1 MKFFENIFWGF
12 FMNDKILIIDDD
24 NEIAEL
30 VEIYLKN
37 EGYNTTIINNPL
49 DVLPYLDRNTVDLAI
64 VDVMMPGINGIELCL
79 KIRKDYNFPIIM
91 LSAKSQDFDK
101 IHGLT
106 SGADDYMTK
115 PFNPI
120 ELTVRVKSQLRR
132 FKQYKGEEKISNNN
146 LTVGELALNVE
157 TRQVFVE
164 EKEVRLT
171 PKEFD
176 ILELLLRNKGIV
188 MSIEKIYELV
198 WNETY
203 LNSENTVMVHIN
215 KIREKIEHDSK
226 KPHYIKTVWGTGYKI

>member
-1 MKFFENIFWGF
+1 
-12 FMNDKILIIDDD
+12 MNDRILIVDDD

-30 VEIYLKN
+30 VSIYLRN
-37 EGYNTTIINNPL
+37 DGYETVIINNPME
-49 DVLPYLDRNTVDLAI
+49 VMNYLKRTNVDLAVI
-64 VDVMMPGINGIELCL
+64 DVMMPGMNGIDLCL
-79 KIRKDYNFPIIM
+79 SIRKAFNFPIIM

-106 SGADDYMTK
+106 SGADDYITK

-120 ELTVRVKSQLRR
+120 ELIVRVKSQLRR
-132 FKQYKGEEKISNNN
+132 FKQYRGEDKSPSSN
-146 LTVGELALNVE
+146 LAIGELQLNVE
-157 TRQVFVE
+157 TRQVLVG

-188 MSIEKIYELV
+188 MSIEKIYEIV
-198 WNETY
+198 WNEPY

-226 KPHYIKTVWGTGYKI
+226 NPHYIKTVWGTGYKIWLEPLGV

>member
-1 MKFFENIFWGF
+1 MK
-12 FMNDKILIIDDD
+12 DKILIVDDD
-24 NEIAEL
+24 MEIAEL
-30 VEIYLKN
+30 VAIYLKN
-37 EGYNTTIINNPL
+37 DGYETTIINNPL
-49 DVLPYLDRNTVDLAI
+49 EVNNYLEKNSVDLAI
-64 VDVMMPGINGIELCL
+64 IDVMMPGINGIELCL
-79 KIRKDYNFPIIM
+79 KVRKTYNFPIIM

-120 ELTVRVKSQLRR
+120 ELIVRVKSQLRR
-132 FKQYKGEEKISNNN
+132 FKQYRGEDKSPNSS
-146 LTVGELALNVE
+146 LGVGELSLNIE
-157 TRQVFVE
+157 TRQVFVG

-188 MSIEKIYELV
+188 MSIEKIYETV
-198 WNETY
+198 WNEPY
-203 LNSENTVMVHIN
+203 MNSENTVMVHIN

-226 KPHYIKTVWGTGYKI
+226 NPHYVKTVWGTGYKI

>member
-1 MKFFENIFWGF
+1 
-12 FMNDKILIIDDD
+12 
-24 NEIAEL
+24 
-30 VEIYLKN
+30 
-37 EGYNTTIINNPL
+37 
-49 DVLPYLDRNTVDLAI
+49 
-64 VDVMMPGINGIELCL
+64 
-79 KIRKDYNFPIIM
+79 M

-120 ELTVRVKSQLRR
+120 ELIVRVKSQLRR
-132 FKQYKGEEKISNNN
+132 FKQYKGEDKSPNSS
-146 LTVGELALNVE
+146 LGVGELSLNIE
-157 TRQVFVE
+157 TRQVFVG

-188 MSIEKIYELV
+188 MSIEKIYETV
-198 WNETY
+198 WNEPY
-203 LNSENTVMVHIN
+203 MNSENTVMVHIN

-226 KPHYIKTVWGTGYKI
+226 NPHYVKTVWGTGYKI

>member
-1 MKFFENIFWGF
+1 
-12 FMNDKILIIDDD
+12 MNDKILIVDDD

-37 EGYNTTIINNPL
+37 DGYDTKIINDPL
-49 DVLPYLDRNTVDLAI
+49 DVLPYLDKHSVDLAI

-132 FKQYKGEEKISNNN
+132 FKQYKGEEKSSNSN
-146 LTVGELALNVE
+146 LVMGELTLNVE
-157 TRQVFVE
+157 TRQVFIG

-188 MSIEKIYELV
+188 MSIEKIYEMV

-226 KPHYIKTVWGTGYKI
+226 NPHYIKTVWGTGYKIW

>member
-1 MKFFENIFWGF
+1 
-12 FMNDKILIIDDD
+12 MNDKILIVDDD

-37 EGYNTTIINNPL
+37 DGYETVIINDPTE
-49 DVLPYLDRNTVDLAI
+49 VLPYLDKHPVDLAI
-64 VDVMMPGINGIELCL
+64 IDVMMPGINGIELCL
-79 KIRKDYNFPIIM
+79 KIRKDYIFPIIM

-132 FKQYKGEEKISNNN
+132 FKQYKGEEKSSTST
-146 LTVGELALNVE
+146 LAMGELVLNTE
-157 TRQVFVE
+157 TRQVFIG

-188 MSIEKIYELV
+188 MSIEKIYEMV

-215 KIREKIEHDSK
+215 KIRDKIEHDSK
-226 KPHYIKTVWGTGYKI
+226 NPHYVKTVWGTGYKI

>member
-1 MKFFENIFWGF
+1 
-12 FMNDKILIIDDD
+12 MNDRILIVDDD

-30 VEIYLKN
+30 VSIYLKN
-37 EGYNTTIINNPL
+37 DGYKTVIINNPL
-49 DVLPYLDRNTVDLAI
+49 EVMNYLKRTNVDLAVI
-64 VDVMMPGINGIELCL
+64 DVMMPGMNGIELCL
-79 KIRKDYNFPIIM
+79 NIRKAFNFPIIM

-106 SGADDYMTK
+106 SGADDYITK

-120 ELTVRVKSQLRR
+120 ELIVRVKSQLRR
-132 FKQYKGEEKISNNN
+132 FKQYRGEDKSPSSN
-146 LTVGELALNVE
+146 LAIGELQLNVE
-157 TRQVFVE
+157 TRQVLVG

-188 MSIEKIYELV
+188 MSIEKIYEIV
-198 WNETY
+198 WNEPY

-226 KPHYIKTVWGTGYKI
+226 NPHYIKTVWGTGYKI

>member
-1 MKFFENIFWGF
+1 
-12 FMNDKILIIDDD
+12 MNDRILIVDDD

-30 VEIYLKN
+30 VSIYLKN
-37 EGYNTTIINNPL
+37 DGYETVIINNPL
-49 DVLPYLDRNTVDLAI
+49 EVMNYLKRTNVDLAVI
-64 VDVMMPGINGIELCL
+64 DVMMPGMNGIELCL
-79 KIRKDYNFPIIM
+79 NIRKAFNFPIIM

-106 SGADDYMTK
+106 SGADDYITK

-120 ELTVRVKSQLRR
+120 ELIVRVKSQLRR
-132 FKQYKGEEKISNNN
+132 FKQYRGEDKSPSSN
-146 LTVGELALNVE
+146 LAIGELQLNVE
-157 TRQVFVE
+157 TRQVLVG

-188 MSIEKIYELV
+188 MSIEKIYEIV
-198 WNETY
+198 WNEPY

-226 KPHYIKTVWGTGYKI
+226 NPHYIKTVWGTGYKI

>member
-1 MKFFENIFWGF
+1 
-12 FMNDKILIIDDD
+12 MNDKILIIDDD
-24 NEIAEL
+24 MEIAEL

-37 EGYNTTIINNPL
+37 DGYDTTILNNPL
-49 DVLPYLDRNTVDLAI
+49 EVINYLEKNNVDLAI
-64 VDVMMPGINGIELCL
+64 IDVMMPGINGIELCL
-79 KIRKDYNFPIIM
+79 KIRKTYNFPIIM

-132 FKQYKGEEKISNNN
+132 FKQYKGEAKNSKSI
-146 LTVGELALNVE
+146 LAMGELSLNTE
-157 TRQVFVE
+157 TRQVFIG
-164 EKEVRLT
+164 EKEIRLT

-188 MSIEKIYELV
+188 MSIEKIYEMV

-215 KIREKIEHDSK
+215 KIREKIEYDSK
-226 KPHYIKTVWGTGYKI
+226 NPHYIKTIWGTGYKI

>member
-1 MKFFENIFWGF
+1 
-12 FMNDKILIIDDD
+12 MNDKILIVDDD

-30 VEIYLKN
+30 VSIYLKN
-37 EGYNTTIINNPL
+37 DGYDTQILNNPL
-49 DVLPYLDRNTVDLAI
+49 EVMNYLKKNNVDLAVI
-64 VDVMMPGINGIELCL
+64 DVMMPSMNGIELCMN
-79 KIRKDYNFPIIM
+79 IRKAYNFPIIM

-106 SGADDYMTK
+106 SGADDYITK

-120 ELTVRVKSQLRR
+120 ELIVRVKSQLRR
-132 FKQYKGEEKISNNN
+132 FKQYKGEDKSPGSSLNI
-146 LTVGELALNVE
+146 GELQLNVD
-157 TRQVFVE
+157 TRQVLIGE
-164 EKEVRLT
+164 REVRLT

-188 MSIEKIYELV
+188 MSIERIYETV
-198 WNETY
+198 WNEPY

-226 KPHYIKTVWGTGYKI
+226 NPHYIKTVWGTGYKI

>member
-1 MKFFENIFWGF
+1 MK
-12 FMNDKILIIDDD
+12 DKILIVDDD
-24 NEIAEL
+24 MEIAEL
-30 VEIYLKN
+30 VAIYLKN
-37 EGYNTTIINNPL
+37 DGYETTIINNPL
-49 DVLPYLDRNTVDLAI
+49 EVNNYLEKNTVDLAI
-64 VDVMMPGINGIELCL
+64 IDVMMPGINGIELCL
-79 KIRKDYNFPIIM
+79 KVRKTYNFPIIM

-120 ELTVRVKSQLRR
+120 ELIVRVKSQLRR
-132 FKQYKGEEKISNNN
+132 FKQYKGEDKSPNSS
-146 LTVGELALNVE
+146 LGVGELSLNIE
-157 TRQVFVE
+157 TRQVFVG

-188 MSIEKIYELV
+188 MSIEKIYETV
-198 WNETY
+198 WNEPY
-203 LNSENTVMVHIN
+203 MNSENTVMVHIN

-226 KPHYIKTVWGTGYKI
+226 NPHYVKTVWGTGYKI

>member
-1 MKFFENIFWGF
+1 
-12 FMNDKILIIDDD
+12 MNDKILIVDDD
-24 NEIAEL
+24 MEIAEL
-30 VEIYLKN
+30 VAIYLKN
-37 EGYNTTIINNPL
+37 DGYDTTIINDPL
-49 DVLPYLDRNTVDLAI
+49 EVINYLEKNNVDLAVI
-64 VDVMMPGINGIELCL
+64 DVMMPGINGIELCL
-79 KIRKDYNFPIIM
+79 KIRKTYNFPIIM

-120 ELTVRVKSQLRR
+120 ELIVRVKSQLRR
-132 FKQYKGEEKISNNN
+132 FKQYRGEDKSPNSS
-146 LTVGELALNVE
+146 LGVGELSLNVE
-157 TRQVFVE
+157 TRQVFVG

-188 MSIEKIYELV
+188 MSIEKIYETV
-198 WNETY
+198 WNEPY

-226 KPHYIKTVWGTGYKI
+226 NPHYVKTVWGTGYKIW

>member
-1 MKFFENIFWGF
+1 
-12 FMNDKILIIDDD
+12 MNDKILIVDDD
-24 NEIAEL
+24 MEIAEL
-30 VEIYLKN
+30 VAIYLKN
-37 EGYNTTIINNPL
+37 DGYDTTIINDPL
-49 DVLPYLDRNTVDLAI
+49 EVINYLEKNNVDLAVI
-64 VDVMMPGINGIELCL
+64 DVMMPGINGIELCL
-79 KIRKDYNFPIIM
+79 KIRKTYNFPIIM

-120 ELTVRVKSQLRR
+120 ELIVRVKSQLRR
-132 FKQYKGEEKISNNN
+132 FKQYRGEDKSPNSS
-146 LTVGELALNVE
+146 LGVGELSLNVE
-157 TRQVFVE
+157 TRQVFVG

-188 MSIEKIYELV
+188 MSIEKIYETV
-198 WNETY
+198 WNEPY

-226 KPHYIKTVWGTGYKI
+226 NPHYVKTVWGTGYKI